1 MKNTMKWRISMSKD
15 RIMIGIR
22 CEEELRDKLKELAKE
37 SRRSMNEYIVYVL
50 EKVVEK
56 EEKKNEN

>member
-1 MKNTMKWRISMSKD
+1 MISF
-15 RIMIGIR
+15 R
-22 CEEELRDKLKELAKE
+22 CEEELREKLKELAKE

-50 EKVVEK
+50 EKVVEE

>member
-1 MKNTMKWRISMSKD
+1 MKE
-15 RIMIGIR
+15 RIMISFR
-22 CEEELRDKLKELAKE
+22 CDEELREKLKELAKE

-50 EKVVEK
+50 EKVVEE

>member
-1 MKNTMKWRISMSKD
+1 MKD
-15 RIMIGIR
+15 RIMISFR
-22 CEEELRDKLKELAKE
+22 CDEELREKLKELAKE

-50 EKVVEK
+50 EKVVEE

>member
-1 MKNTMKWRISMSKD
+1 MKE
-15 RIMIGIR
+15 RIMISFR
-22 CEEELRDKLKELAKE
+22 CDEELREKLKELAKE

-50 EKVVEK
+50 ERVVEE

>member
-1 MKNTMKWRISMSKD
+1 MKE
-15 RIMIGIR
+15 RIMISFR
-22 CEEELRDKLKELAKE
+22 CSEELREKLKELAKE

-50 EKVVEK
+50 EKVVEE

>member
-1 MKNTMKWRISMSKD
+1 MKE
-15 RIMIGIR
+15 RIMISFR
-22 CEEELRDKLKELAKE
+22 CDEELREKLKELAKE

-50 EKVVEK
+50 ERIVEE